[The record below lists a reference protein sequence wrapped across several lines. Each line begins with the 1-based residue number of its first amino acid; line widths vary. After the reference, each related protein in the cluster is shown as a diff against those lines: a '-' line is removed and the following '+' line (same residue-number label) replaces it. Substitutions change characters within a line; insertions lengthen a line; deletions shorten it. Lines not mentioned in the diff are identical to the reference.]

1 MLTRFDTIATS
12 LYYHPWYYRWTD
24 ISRTKDSPYVLVFH
38 HSIFFILLQILG
50 DEVASLDY
58 FSFVTLLLFKSTP
71 PYFPSFTACTV
82 IKKSPL
88 YYSFIIMSMNVFIDV
103 TP

>member
-1 MLTRFDTIATS
+1 MLTVLILSHPVFTMRFDPIAT
-12 LYYHPWYYRWTD
+12 H

-38 HSIFFILLQILG
+38 HSIFFLLLQILG

-58 FSFVTLLLFKSTP
+58 FSFVTLFFSSQLLHLSSKLHSLSP
-71 PYFPSFTACTV
+71 
-82 IKKSPL
+82 IKKFPL

-103 TP
+103 SL